1 MSARTRRGLIIGAAI
16 AVPLLLVGG
25 ILLGRSLWWSL
36 RPTPEFPALA
46 AARDDTRVGT
56 IAYVGAYPND
66 GCIWVARAAGGAERR
81 VGCVR
86 GSANDLVWGA
96 DGRLTGTRFVR
107 SAEDGTTYGWVVDL
121 PAGTIRDVP
130 GSRGAPSKGR
140 ASEEPVGP
148 NGESVAFTSSRGRLT
163 VTLEDGATT
172 RTLVSVAA
180 PDTYTFG
187 QTAWSPDGSY
197 FVVHD
202 DLDRVLLI
210 TTAADPEV
218 LVVGERGWGP
228 AVTDA
233 EPLGP
238 LPEAP

>member
-1 MSARTRRGLIIGAAI
+1 MSATRRRGLIIGAAV
-16 AVPLLLVGG
+16 ALPLLLVAGF
-25 ILLGRSLWWSL
+25 LLARSLWWSL
-36 RPTPEFPALA
+36 RPTPGFPVLA
-46 AARDDTRVGT
+46 EARDDTRVGT

-66 GCIWVARAAGGAERR
+66 GCIWVARAAGGTARR

-86 GSANDLVWGA
+86 GSANDLAWRA

-107 SAEDGTTYGWVVDL
+107 SAEDGTTYRWIADL

-130 GSRGAPSKGR
+130 GSRGAPSKGG

-163 VTLEDGATT
+163 VTLKDGATI

-210 TTAADPEV
+210 TTTADPEV

-228 AVTDA
+228 AVSDA